1 MGTINF
7 IITADT
13 GEHVFNKGTFKYM
26 YSSYT
31 SGTTGSINIYFSA
44 EGDLIRNDTITL
56 TVTKRFMSNV
66 IKHIAEKINLSG
78 HDEIKHSQS
87 TGLFKEITTMTYTAG

>member
-26 YSSYT
+26 YSGYS
-31 SGTTGSINIYFSA
+31 SGVTGSVYIKFQA
-44 EGDLIRNDTITL
+44 ENDLIQSDTITL

-87 TGLFKEITTMTYTAG
+87 TGLFKEISAIAYSAG